1 LRRGAKAIAD
11 KRLPVCDRAVPG
23 NSFGDRPIVPL
34 GAPRTIGLI
43 QIRSRGLGSCEDP
56 VTGRG

>member
-11 KRLPVCDRAVPG
+11 KRFPVCDRAVPG

-34 GAPRTIGLI
+34 DARA
-43 QIRSRGLGSCEDP
+43 RSD
-56 VTGRG
+56 